1 MGINAQSSRRFA
13 SVALRAALA
22 FATPAILSA
31 QARPAPD
38 TLSARVRDSLIA
50 AILADTADVI
60 DAEPVL
66 VLVPPLRQS
75 FSIRPTARF
84 YSVGSVNATEQSSYS
99 SWVARFPRAVIRLDL
114 TPVSYMSDTSL
125 VAGRPQAGFTG
136 VSPISGRLD
145 VRLRTADT
153 LRVFGQSMSF
163 PGALSDID
171 AQALGAIGTSTI
183 DLDAGALGA
192 AARLGTRYT
201 LNQPLGNDGVSLMLR
216 GGVEYD
222 PKPAGNQIVSWR
234 GTTVRAG
241 IGLNRSTADATVG
254 ASVEVTRSFADSLA
268 GRNLFPGGGGLTV
281 EGRAMRFVGEDGTGF
296 VSANAFYS
304 RPINIERPDQPTRLI
319 PIGDFAAVTVAG
331 ALPLRALTL
340 IPSVS
345 VLRESSSAS
354 AVVNGLTTQLAASGY
369 TASASLALSV
379 QLGRF
384 VTLTPEIGGAFG
396 SVSQTVSSLFPRRL
410 LRPVIRSQTF
420 SDPIRGGWLALELTL
435 AR

>member
-1 MGINAQSSRRFA
+1 MGINAQSSSRIA
-13 SVALRAALA
+13 SVAITVALA
-22 FATPAILSA
+22 FATPAIISA

-38 TLSARVRDSLIA
+38 SLSAKVRDSLIA

-66 VLVPPLRQS
+66 TLAQPLRQS
-75 FSIRPTARF
+75 FSIRPTARR
-84 YSVGSVNATEQSSYS
+84 YSVGSVNASEQASYS
-99 SWVARFPRAVIRLDL
+99 SWVARFPRAVVRLDL
-114 TPVSYMSDTSL
+114 TPVSYKSDTSL
-125 VAGRPQAGFTG
+125 VSGRPQVGFSG
-136 VSPISGRLD
+136 VSPITGRLD
-145 VRLRTADT
+145 VRLRTSDT

-163 PGALSDID
+163 PGELSDVN
-171 AQALGAIGTSTI
+171 AQSLGAIGTSTI

-201 LNQPLGNDGVSLMLR
+201 VNQPLGDGGLSLMLR

-222 PKPAGNQIVSWR
+222 PKPSGNQIVSWR
-234 GTTVRAG
+234 GTTLRAG
-241 IGLNRSTADATVG
+241 IGLNRSTGNANIG
-254 ASVEVTRSFADSLA
+254 GSVEVTRSFADSLA

-281 EGRAMRFVGEDGTGF
+281 EGRATRFVGKDGTGF

-319 PIGDFAAVTVAG
+319 PIGDFAAMTVAG
-331 ALPLRALTL
+331 AFPIRELTL
-340 IPSVS
+340 IPSAS
-345 VLRESSSAS
+345 VLRESSSAT
-354 AVVNGLTTQLAASGY
+354 AVVSGLTTQLAASGY
-369 TASASLALSV
+369 TTSVSLALSV
-379 QLGRF
+379 PLGRF

-396 SVSQTVSSLFPRRL
+396 SVSQTVSSVFPRRF
-410 LRPVIRSQTF
+410 LRPVVRSQTF